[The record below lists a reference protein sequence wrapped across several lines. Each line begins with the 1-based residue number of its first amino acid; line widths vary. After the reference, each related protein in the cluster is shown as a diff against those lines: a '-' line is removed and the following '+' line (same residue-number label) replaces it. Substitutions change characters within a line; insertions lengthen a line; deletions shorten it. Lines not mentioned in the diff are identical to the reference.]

1 MAENL
6 DYDETCM
13 GNLSKMDINQAN
25 NNNNN
30 NNNNNKNKEKIFKPH
45 FISRIKRRFQFTLS
59 VTNVLEI
66 IFECLGSL
74 LDSIDVLI

>member
-13 GNLSKMDINQAN
+13 GNLSKMDINQA
-25 NNNNN
+25 NNN

-66 IFECLGSL
+66 IFEFLGSL